1 MLFINKT
8 HKCTL
13 TETNFF
19 SYLLI
24 FVFLF
29 RILLAV
35 NGKFDMSFELT
46 DDDGKFLVKLVR
58 DTVETF
64 LKTGRML
71 KVSKDVP
78 QKFYRKCGVFVTIN
92 MFDKGEKVLRGC
104 IGYPYP
110 TSSLV
115 EAVVDLSINA
125 ATEDSTF
132 SIYDF

>member
-1 MLFINKT
+1 
-8 HKCTL
+8 
-13 TETNFF
+13 
-19 SYLLI
+19 
-24 FVFLF
+24 
-29 RILLAV
+29 
-35 NGKFDMSFELT
+35 MSFELT